1 MTPNNKH
8 HESAPWA
15 RFALVVLLGM
25 AAFMG
30 GVLTLEAIRTSA
42 VAMAY
47 AACLVLMLAATWV
60 FLLVAP
66 VVGAA
71 HGRERR
77 VAAPAPRPRAR
88 VPPSAHEARPECVSL
103 TGHRNS
109 VPTS

>member
-47 AACLVLMLAATWV
+47 AACLLLMLSATWV

-66 VVGAA
+66 VVGAFTA
-71 HGRERR
+71 VSGALRR
-77 VAAPAPRPRAR
+77 RCRAR
-88 VPPSAHEARPECVSL
+88 GQGYP
-103 TGHRNS
+103 
-109 VPTS
+109 